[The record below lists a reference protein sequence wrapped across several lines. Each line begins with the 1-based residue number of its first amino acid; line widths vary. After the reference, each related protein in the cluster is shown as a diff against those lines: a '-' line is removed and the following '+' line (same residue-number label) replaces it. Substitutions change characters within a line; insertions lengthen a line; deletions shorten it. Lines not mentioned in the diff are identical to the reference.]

1 MKRSYSDLTVLSL
14 IGVAAFLLMWV
25 LNPRQFLTS
34 GNLQS
39 MAFQLPELGL
49 LSMAMM
55 VTMLTGG
62 INLSIIATANMA
74 GIVTAIILTHPAL
87 SAAVAGAG
95 AGIVA
100 LAIAAGLA
108 TAAVIGLINGV
119 LIAALNVSPIL
130 ATLGMMT
137 LVDGLTIV
145 VTKGYVI
152 SGLPNAVRFIGN
164 GTLAGVPFATIL
176 FVLAA
181 LLLALVLNRTPL
193 GFQIYM
199 IGSNPTASYFSGV
212 NNRTVLLRTYLIS
225 SLCAGV
231 AALIMISRF
240 NSAKAGYGSSYLLVT
255 VLASVLGGVSAAGG
269 FGRVSGL
276 IIALIVLQ
284 IVSSGFN
291 LLRVSA
297 FLTIALWGC
306 IIIVVMAA
314 NHLSVRLRE
323 LRMMKRRH

>member
-1 MKRSYSDLTVLSL
+1 VKRRHSDLTVIGL
-14 IGVAAFLLMWV
+14 IGIGMFLLMWL
-25 LNPRQFLTS
+25 LNPRQFLTV

-55 VTMLTGG
+55 ITMLTGG

-74 GIVTAIILTHPAL
+74 GIVTAIVLKAPGLAGPQ
-87 SAAVAGAG
+87 GAG
-95 AGIVA
+95 PAVVA
-100 LAIAAGLA
+100 LAIAAGLG
-108 TAAVIGLINGV
+108 TAAAIGLASGA
-119 LIAALNVSPIL
+119 LIAGLNVSPIL

-152 SGLPNAVRFIGN
+152 SGLPEAVRFIGN
-164 GTLAGVPFATIL
+164 GTLSGVPFATLL
-176 FVLAA
+176 FALAA

-193 GFQIYM
+193 GFHIYM
-199 IGSNPTASYFSGV
+199 IGSNPTASLFSGV
-212 NNRTVLLRTYLIS
+212 NNRAVLLRTYLIS
-225 SLCAGV
+225 GLYAGM

-240 NSAKAGYGSSYLLVT
+240 NSAKSGYGASYLLVT

-276 IIALIVLQ
+276 IIALVVLQ

-291 LLRVSA
+291 LLRVSS
-297 FLTIALWGC
+297 FLTIALWGL
-306 IIIVVMAA
+306 IIILVMAT
-314 NHLSVRLRE
+314 NHVAAHLRE
-323 LRMMKRRH
+323 RRMVKRRE

>member
-1 MKRSYSDLTVLSL
+1 MAVKRRFADLTVLSL
-14 IGVAAFLLMWV
+14 IGVLMFLLMW
-25 LNPRQFLTS
+25 LLSPRQFLTA

-55 VTMLTGG
+55 ITMLTGG

-74 GIVTAIILTHPAL
+74 GIVTALLLTSPSL
-87 SAAVAGAG
+87 SSVPGAAV
-95 AGIVA
+95 VA

-108 TAAVIGLINGV
+108 TAAVIGLLNGL
-119 LIAALNVSPIL
+119 LIAVLNVSPIL

-137 LVDGLTIV
+137 LVDGLTIMI
-145 VTKGYVI
+145 TKGYVI
-152 SGLPNAVRFIGN
+152 SGLPEAVRFIGN
-164 GTLAGVPFATIL
+164 GTLAGIPFAAVL
-176 FVLAA
+176 FLLAA
-181 LLLALVLNRTPL
+181 LLLSLVLNRTPL
-193 GFQIYM
+193 GFHIYM
-199 IGSNPTASYFSGV
+199 IGSNATASFFSGV
-212 NNRTVLLRTYLIS
+212 NNRAVLLRTYLVS
-225 SLCAGV
+225 SLYAGV

-240 NSAKAGYGSSYLLVT
+240 NSAKSGYGSSYLLVT

-276 IIALIVLQ
+276 LIALVVLQ

-297 FLTIALWGC
+297 FFTVALWGF
-306 IIIVVMAA
+306 IIILVMAA
-314 NHLSVRLRE
+314 NHVAMRLRE
-323 LRMMKRRH
+323 RRLK

>member
-1 MKRSYSDLTVLSL
+1 MKRRFSDLTVLSL
-14 IGVAAFLLMWV
+14 IGVAMFLLMWV
-25 LNPRQFLTS
+25 LSPRQFLTA

-55 VTMLTGG
+55 ITMLTGG

-74 GIVTAIILTHPAL
+74 GIVTALILKAPGL
-87 SAAVAGAG
+87 AGTQGPG
-95 AGIVA
+95 ACVVV
-100 LAIAAGLA
+100 LAIAAGLG
-108 TAAVIGLINGV
+108 TAAAIGLASGA
-119 LIAALNVSPIL
+119 LIAELNVSPIL
-130 ATLGMMT
+130 ATLGIMT

-145 VTKGYVI
+145 ITKGYVI
-152 SGLPNAVRFIGN
+152 SGLPEAVRFIGN
-164 GTLAGVPFATIL
+164 GTLAGLPFATLL
-176 FVLAA
+176 FLLAA
-181 LLLALVLNRTPL
+181 VLLGVLLNRTPL
-193 GFQIYM
+193 GFHIYM

-212 NNRTVLLRTYLIS
+212 DNRAVLLRTYLIS
-225 SLCAGV
+225 GLYSGL

-240 NSAKAGYGSSYLLVT
+240 NSAKSGYGSSYLLVT

-297 FLTIALWGC
+297 FLTIALWGL
-306 IIIVVMAA
+306 IIILVMATNCLA
-314 NHLSVRLRE
+314 MRRRERRLMRHLP
-323 LRMMKRRH
+323 

>member
-1 MKRSYSDLTVLSL
+1 MKRRYSDLTTLSL
-14 IGVAAFLLMWV
+14 IGVAVFLLMW
-25 LNPRQFLTS
+25 LLSPGQFLTG

-62 INLSIIATANMA
+62 INLSIISTANMA
-74 GIVTAIILTHPAL
+74 GIVTAIILKAPPLAGPE
-87 SAAVAGAG
+87 GAG
-95 AGIVA
+95 AAVVA
-100 LAIAAGLA
+100 LAIAAGLG
-108 TAAVIGLINGV
+108 TAAVIGLVNGA
-119 LIAALNVSPIL
+119 LIAVLNVSPIL

-152 SGLPNAVRFIGN
+152 SGLPDAVRFIGN

-181 LLLALVLNRTPL
+181 LLLSLVLNRTPL

-212 NNRTVLLRTYLIS
+212 NNRAVLLRTYLVS
-225 SLCAGV
+225 GLYAGI

-240 NSAKAGYGSSYLLVT
+240 NSAKSGYGASYLLVT

-276 IIALIVLQ
+276 IMALIVLQ

-291 LLRVSA
+291 LLSVSA
-297 FLTIALWGC
+297 FLTIALWGF
-306 IIIVVMAA
+306 IIILVMAT
-314 NHLSVRLRE
+314 NHVAMRLRE
-323 LRMMKRRH
+323 RRMIKRRE